1 MVSVIQIRD
10 KIKIKEIVNMR
21 RKYGIIGYDHFYRKV
36 LAINHIATRN
46 RAVMKAAKII
56 CRNPEKYDHINIV
69 KYQNKQDYENLAVV
83 YNQISLNDKKKTTVQ
98 IEDYPF

>member
-1 MVSVIQIRD
+1 
-10 KIKIKEIVNMR
+10 MR
-21 RKYGIIGYDHFYRKV
+21 RKYGIIGYDYFYREI

-46 RAVMKAAKII
+46 RAVMKASKII

-83 YNQISLNDKKKTTVQ
+83 YNQISLNDKNETTVQ

>member
-1 MVSVIQIRD
+1 
-10 KIKIKEIVNMR
+10 MR
-21 RKYGIIGYDHFYRKV
+21 RKYGIIGYDYFYRKV
-36 LAINHIATRN
+36 LSINHIATRN

-83 YNQISLNDKKKTTVQ
+83 YNQISLDDKNKTTVQ